1 VLLFDYCSIGY
12 LYYLDS
18 YSKRVHVKIV
28 TNKMSSHTGIQQRKS
43 STPRLWLMKLA
54 VEPGMH
60 TTCPVK

>member
-1 VLLFDYCSIGY
+1 
-12 LYYLDS
+12 LDS

-43 STPRLWLMKLA
+43 SIPRLWLMKLA